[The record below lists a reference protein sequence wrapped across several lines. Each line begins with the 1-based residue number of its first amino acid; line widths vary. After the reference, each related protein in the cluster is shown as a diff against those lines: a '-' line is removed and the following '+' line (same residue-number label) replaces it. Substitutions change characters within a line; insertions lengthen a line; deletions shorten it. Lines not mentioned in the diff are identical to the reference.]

1 MKNGKCFDI
10 GTIQAFLDGELSN
23 EMSLKVTNHAAD
35 CDACAI
41 TIADAEEESSLVFSA
56 LDREFNTL
64 VPTQRLWGK
73 INESITVE
81 RDSAPF
87 LQKVWGFITL
97 QLATPSFATAAG
109 ILVVFSIFS
118 VVWTMRSGLPT
129 VDGPEVAI
137 NTPVSVPAIATDN
150 STEPASATVTQP
162 PVFESD
168 TEIRSTTPR
177 YTVVRTNYRAN
188 SRPAVRTASNAA
200 PRATTLAYMPGEETY
215 VNTIATMSESVNK
228 SKNDVMRPSEQ
239 IAFER
244 DLAVVN
250 DAISRMRK
258 EVRKNPKNESAKQV
272 LYTSYQN
279 KIDLLNSVSQREEL
293 IASLK

>member
-23 EMSLKVTNHAAD
+23 DLSLKVTNHAAD
-35 CDACAI
+35 CDACAMA
-41 TIADAEEESSLVFSA
+41 IAEADEESSLVFSA
-56 LDREFNTL
+56 LDRELNTL

-81 RDSAPF
+81 RDNAPF

-97 QLATPSFATAAG
+97 QLATPSFAAAAAV
-109 ILVVFSIFS
+109 LVVFSIFS

-129 VDGPEVAI
+129 VESPQVAVV
-137 NTPVSVPAIATDN
+137 TPVPVPADIAN
-150 STEPASATVTQP
+150 RSVGPAVAAETQP
-162 PVFESD
+162 PVLEAD

-177 YTVVRTNYRAN
+177 YTVVRANYRAN
-188 SRPAVRTASNAA
+188 SRPAVRTASNVA

-244 DLAVVN
+244 DLAVLN
-250 DAISRMRK
+250 DAISRMQK